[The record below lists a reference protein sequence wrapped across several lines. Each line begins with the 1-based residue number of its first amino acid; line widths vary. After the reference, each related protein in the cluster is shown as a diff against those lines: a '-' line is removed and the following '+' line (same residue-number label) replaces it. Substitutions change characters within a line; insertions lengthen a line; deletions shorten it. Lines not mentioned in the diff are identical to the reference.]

1 LNSAASKE
9 FSDDVRK
16 DERREENHTMS
27 LKTRAKML
35 NDGQDNAG
43 QTENWLS
50 ATTNAP
56 IKIEVDDLNSFYGE
70 KYVLHHVSI
79 SIPESAITVIVG
91 PSGSGKTTFLRSLNR
106 LHDLTPGARMTGN
119 IVIDGADILLFS
131 QDGEKMSLLRQRVG
145 MLFQH
150 AHPFPLSIFEN
161 VAYGIHLP
169 RRSSRNERRAR
180 VEQALR
186 QVGLWDEMKD
196 HLKQNAL
203 QLAFGQQ
210 RLLCMARILATSPE
224 VLLLDEPYAGLD
236 PRSVHILED
245 QLLQLSPH
253 YTIVITMANPYLAQ
267 RIANATCT
275 LLDGYLTRCLWE
287 ERKC

>member
-1 LNSAASKE
+1 LNSPASKE

-43 QTENWLS
+43 QSENWLS

-56 IKIEVDDLNSFYGE
+56 IKIEVDNLNSFYGE
-70 KYVLHHVSI
+70 RHVLHHVSV

-119 IVIDGADILLFS
+119 IVIDGDDILLFG

-161 VAYGIHLP
+161 VAYGI
-169 RRSSRNERRAR
+169 RSGRNERRAR

-186 QVGLWDEMKD
+186 QVGLWDEVKD
-196 HLKQNAL
+196 QLKQNAL
-203 QLAFGQQ
+203 RLAFGQQ

-236 PRSVHILED
+236 PLSMHAFEELII
-245 QLLQLSPH
+245 QLSQH
-253 YTIVITMANPYLAQ
+253 STIVITMANPYRAQ
-267 RIANATCT
+267 RIANTTCT
-275 LLDGYLTRCLWE
+275 LLDGYLTS
-287 ERKC
+287 